1 MAEKF
6 NSQISVD
13 VSCETLR
20 VIYSI
25 LDKEDRPYCAYVHVR
40 KEENKSDRSV
50 TIYADEKDIPHFKD
64 VLNKHQ
70 L

>member
-1 MAEKF
+1 MAKKF

-25 LDKEDRPYCAYVHVR
+25 LDKEDKPYCVYVS
-40 KEENKSDRSV
+40 KGEENKSVRSV

>member
-1 MAEKF
+1 MAKKF

-25 LDKEDRPYCAYVHVR
+25 LDKEDRPYCAYVR
-40 KEENKSDRSV
+40 KEENKSVRSV